1 MSEIPDDDLPEIRVE
16 AYDKIDH
23 WRDKLD
29 QTAKLKKRDVFEH
42 AAADLFLEAECERDL
57 GAVQAI
63 ADAIYV
69 LGRDYAGLCDD
80 DIQYVMVGAKAKVN
94 DGSDGKERDEAF
106 AETSEKRKD
115 RFELEALD
123 EIVIGDDPVELI
135 PSILPMGPALGVSY
149 GPPKSLKS
157 FLLIHA
163 GLHVASNIPYC
174 GRDLQAGAVVYV
186 TSEGVNGARRRL
198 IAQRR
203 ALGLEGKRVPFF
215 LVATMPNLGAG
226 PRDREVLQ
234 QKIADKLAGLGIP
247 LRMIVIDT
255 MRRAMPGKSEN
266 KPEDISVVVDNCE
279 ALAREFNCLVA
290 LIHHS
295 PRSDDDRSSG
305 SNALDAAADALIGCK
320 RDPATKIATVT
331 VHHLKDGEEGDT
343 WQFELRPIEIGID
356 RDGQPINSCY
366 VQITQEPERKTT
378 PAKPKELTAEQQRVY
393 DILVNAVAEAG
404 VAGLAGSAAP
414 ANTRAVTRDILSEYL
429 KKQGWWDTAND
440 DSSRAKMSRRLNEIA
455 GKHRIGL
462 TDRCVWPALAR

>member
-1 MSEIPDDDLPEIRVE
+1 MSPPNKDFIHETLGDQDPGVFEPFADAGRFGEPPPNGPDD
-16 AYDKIDH
+16 YG
-23 WRDKLD
+23 
-29 QTAKLKKRDVFEH
+29 F
-42 AAADLFLEAECERDL
+42 
-57 GAVQAI
+57 
-63 ADAIYV
+63 
-69 LGRDYAGLCDD
+69 
-80 DIQYVMVGAKAKVN
+80 N
-94 DGSDGKERDEAF
+94 GKEQDDA
-106 AETSEKRKD
+106 AGGTTEKRKD

-135 PSILPMGPALGVSY
+135 PGILPMGPALGVGY

-163 GLHVASNIPYC
+163 GLHVAGNIPYC
-174 GRDLQAGAVVYV
+174 GRDVQAGAVVYV

-203 ALGLEGKRVPFF
+203 ALGLEGKHVPFF
-215 LVATMPNLGAG
+215 LVPAMPNLGAG
-226 PRDREVLQ
+226 PRDREQLQ

-331 VHHLKDGEEGDT
+331 VHHLKDGEGGDT
-343 WQFELRPIEIGID
+343 WQFELRPIDVGVD
-356 RDGQPINSCY
+356 RDGNPITSCY
-366 VQITQEPERKTT
+366 VQITQEPDRKT
-378 PAKPKELTAEQQRVY
+378 PPVKSKELTAEQQRVY
-393 DILVNAVAEAG
+393 DILVNAVADVG
-404 VAGLAGSAAP
+404 VAGLAGSTAP
-414 ANTRAVTRDILSEYL
+414 ANTRAVTRDTLTEYL

-462 TDRCVWPALAR
+462 TDRCAWPALAR